1 MQYHIV
7 QKLKWPCRVID
18 VQLKKN
24 RNNNSKFVVVK
35 FGKYDTIEFLRS
47 VILPEDD
54 YNDMVSEMQERKCH
68 TISQIEI
75 QPENGVYHI
84 LTWDDVDRGICTRE
98 HIGEIQRDKDG
109 NPIIFNSIFVFI
121 IK

>member
-68 TISQIEI
+68 TISQIE
-75 QPENGVYHI
+75 
-84 LTWDDVDRGICTRE
+84 
-98 HIGEIQRDKDG
+98 
-109 NPIIFNSIFVFI
+109 
-121 IK
+121 